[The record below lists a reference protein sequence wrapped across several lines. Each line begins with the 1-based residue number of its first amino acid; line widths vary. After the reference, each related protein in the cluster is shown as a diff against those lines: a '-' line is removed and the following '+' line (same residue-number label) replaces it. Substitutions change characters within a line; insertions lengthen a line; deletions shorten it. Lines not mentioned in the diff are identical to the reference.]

1 MNKIGVKMNIHVS
14 NLSRETA
21 ESDLREA
28 FEGHG
33 QVSSVNIIKDKHSG
47 ESKGFGFVE
56 MPTKVQAEAALAGL
70 HGTTLNG
77 RTLSLSEA
85 RPRAAAYSDSDSRNW

>member
-1 MNKIGVKMNIHVS
+1 MNIHVG
-14 NLSRETA
+14 NLARSTA

-33 QVSSVNIIKDKHSG
+33 QVSSVNIIRDKHTG

-56 MPTKVQAEAALAGL
+56 MPTAVQAEAAMSDL
-70 HGTTLNG
+70 HGTKLNG
-77 RTLSLSEA
+77 RTLSLSQA
-85 RPRAAAYSDSDSRNW
+85 KPRVALNNDIENKYW

>member
-1 MNKIGVKMNIHVS
+1 MNIHVS

-21 ESDLREA
+21 ECDLRQA

-56 MPTKVQAEAALAGL
+56 MPTNVQAEAAISGL

-77 RTLSLSEA
+77 RTLSLSVA
-85 RPRAAAYSDSDSRNW
+85 RPRAAANPNFDSRNW

>member
-1 MNKIGVKMNIHVS
+1 MNIHVG

-21 ESDLREA
+21 ESDLRQA

-33 QVSSVNIIKDKHSG
+33 QVSSVNIIKDKYSG

-56 MPTKVQAEAALAGL
+56 MPTQVQAEAAISNL
-70 HGTTLNG
+70 HGKEMNG
-77 RTLSLSEA
+77 RTLSVSEA
-85 RPRAAAYSDSDSRNW
+85 RPRTENRSGGGNRSW